1 MSILKATKNNI
12 TFASKIVKKGGTI
25 IYPTETVYGL
35 GCDPFNKE
43 AVNNLLEVKG
53 KRTKPFPILAA
64 NIEDAN
70 KAAYIS
76 LDGKKLAAKF
86 WPGPLTIIF
95 PKKPSIPDIV
105 TFDQDSVGLRVPDNK
120 IALQL
125 IHLCGGLLI
134 GSSANKTGEKP
145 PRSVQEISEEMK
157 DMVNIVLDGGITAK
171 GIPSTVV
178 DLTLKKP
185 RILREGP
192 INLKE
197 LSDVLTFST

>member
-1 MSILKATKNNI
+1 MPILKATKNNI
-12 TFASKIVKKGGTI
+12 TVASRIVKKGGTI

-35 GCDPFNKE
+35 GCDPFNID

-53 KRTKPFPILAA
+53 RRTKPFPILAA
-64 NIEDAN
+64 NIENAK

-86 WPGPLTIIF
+86 WPGPLTLIF
-95 PKKPSIPDIV
+95 PKKPAIPDLV

-125 IHLCGGLLI
+125 IHLSGGLLI
-134 GSSANKTGEKP
+134 GSSANITGEKA
-145 PRSVQEISEEMK
+145 PRSVQEISEELK
-157 DMVNIVLDGGITAK
+157 DMVNVVLDGGITVQ
-171 GIPSTVV
+171 GIPSTVI
-178 DLTLKKP
+178 DLTSGKP

-192 INLKE
+192 IKLKE
-197 LSDVLTFST
+197 LKDVLTFST

>member
-76 LDGKKLAAKF
+76 LNGKKLASKF

>member
-1 MSILKATKNNI
+1 MPILKATKNNI
-12 TFASKIVKKGGTI
+12 TVASRIVKKGGTI

-35 GCDPFNKE
+35 GCDPFNID

-64 NIEDAN
+64 NIEDAK

-86 WPGPLTIIF
+86 WPGPLTLIF
-95 PKKPSIPDIV
+95 PKKPAIPNIV
-105 TFDQDSVGLRVPDNK
+105 TFDQDSVGLRVPDNE
-120 IALQL
+120 IALRL
-125 IHLCGGLLI
+125 IHLSGGLLI
-134 GSSANKTGEKP
+134 GSSANRTGEKP
-145 PRSVQEISEEMK
+145 PRSVQEISEELK
-157 DMVNIVLDGGITAK
+157 DMVNVVLDGGITAQ

-192 INLKE
+192 IKFKE
-197 LSDVLTFST
+197 LSDVLTFSA

>member
-95 PKKPSIPDIV
+95 AKKPSISDIV